1 MSWFYLIVAG
11 LFEIGW
17 PLGFKLASTYTKY
30 NILFFGVSVISMAL
44 SGVFLYLAQKTIP
57 IGTAYVIWTGVGA
70 VGTLLI
76 GILFFGDSADV
87 WRLFFTT
94 LIIIGISYYNRNIV
108 VSTISFHLDN
118 EWPCPRLLSLN
129 LRLGRHWLSQT
140 LVGVLGHKPSTL

>member
-94 LIIIGISYYNRNIV
+94 LIIIGIIGIKIV
-108 VSTISFHLDN
+108 H
-118 EWPCPRLLSLN
+118 E
-129 LRLGRHWLSQT
+129 
-140 LVGVLGHKPSTL
+140 